1 MIMRRVVTSDCQDG
15 RRPLGLTN
23 SAARLARV
31 IGLFVG
37 LASLAL
43 AISACGGGSTTTS
56 TGSMPPRIAVPQG
69 WKTYTYGKAAI
80 SVPSSWE
87 VKHDTNC
94 PNTNAPG
101 ALLLGYPKGG
111 PEHCPSYSLVNY
123 VAVIDVPAGS
133 VSGSATQKP
142 TMVNGVPVFVGFGSP
157 STIVWTAPSLRVE
170 IIGTG
175 SDANRILHTLR
186 SK

>member
-1 MIMRRVVTSDCQDG
+1 MRRVMTTACGCQDG
-15 RRPLGLTN
+15 RRPSGLT
-23 SAARLARV
+23 SAGV
-31 IGLFVG
+31 IGLLVG

-43 AISACGGGSTTTS
+43 TISACGGGSTLPS
-56 TGSMPPRIAVPQG
+56 VSVPQG
-69 WKTYTYGKAAI
+69 WTSYTYGKAAI

-111 PEHCPSYSLVNY
+111 PEHCPAYSVVNY
-123 VAVIDVPAGS
+123 VAIFDIPAGS
-133 VSGSATQKP
+133 VSGSASQKP
-142 TMVNGVPVFVGFGSP
+142 TMVNRVPVFVGFGSS
-157 STIVWTAPSLRVE
+157 STIVWTAPSLGVE

>member
-1 MIMRRVVTSDCQDG
+1 
-15 RRPLGLTN
+15 
-23 SAARLARV
+23 V
-31 IGLFVG
+31 IGLLVG

-43 AISACGGGSTTTS
+43 AISACGGGSTLPS
-56 TGSMPPRIAVPQG
+56 ASVPQG
-69 WKTYTYGKAAI
+69 WTTYTYGKAAI

-101 ALLLGYPKGG
+101 SLLLGYPKGG
-111 PEHCPSYSLVNY
+111 PEHCPSYSVVNY
-123 VAVIDVPAGS
+123 VAVIGITAGS

-142 TMVNGVPVFVGFGSP
+142 RMVNGVPVFVGFGSP
-157 STIVWTAPSLRVE
+157 STIVWTAPSLGVE

>member
-1 MIMRRVVTSDCQDG
+1 VIMRRVMTTACGCQDG
-15 RRPLGLTN
+15 RRPSGLP
-23 SAARLARV
+23 SAGV
-31 IGLFVG
+31 IGLLVG

-43 AISACGGGSTTTS
+43 AISACGGGSTLPS
-56 TGSMPPRIAVPQG
+56 ASVPQG
-69 WKTYTYGKAAI
+69 WTTYTYGKAAI

-101 ALLLGYPKGG
+101 SLLLGYPKGG
-111 PEHCPSYSLVNY
+111 PEHCPSYSVVNY
-123 VAVIDVPAGS
+123 VAVIGITAGS

-157 STIVWTAPSLRVE
+157 STIEWTAPSLGVE